1 MFRQLQCLSPSRR
14 RTSSISRT
22 SKSSCTPST
31 DRLSKSPSGGLS
43 PSSSGT
49 RFERYVFDSP
59 AHPSDHARQPH
70 YDPIRLTQEIGTFPL
85 FQLSHFSQL
94 VSDLG
99 LNPACFVDCY
109 NPVSGHW
116 EQHAVS
122 TVRTVESEQRVLYR
136 VRKSFLEGLS
146 DEECPGLREEITLQP
161 RPLHQTVSYNSVLA
175 PTTAVKRSAPDS
187 LDESGHS
194 AKYYRVDRVT
204 FSPAAVSGNNYIVPS
219 ADAQPYPSPSST
231 SNQAYPSPPPFPS
244 PLVSKRATA
253 DQIFGYSPAP
263 KESLPSSSSSSSS
276 SSVAFPHH
284 PHPPL
289 KRWPNDY
296 TVSEVSDGF
305 KQMDSLVTQQ
315 PTLTQKCAFE
325 KVFGCRYVKSTVCR
339 HRSVW
344 RRADNGVKAMF
355 ESMGTDERAVWGNFV
370 KQVEGRR
377 KSDGTTAAESE
388 DSEAP
393 QRHAMMHDIHYTAG
407 LQMMAT
413 RNMDVGGG
421 MAQTSVH
428 SPDYQVNDVS
438 IAGGVEI
445 GDMSDV
451 DEPVMG
457 SLGPPPAN
465 HIISGESHSAAPK
478 HLSLGSVDRMG
489 TKPTDESV
497 SVLQR
502 QLGVPDSVIS
512 K

>member
-1 MFRQLQCLSPSRR
+1 
-14 RTSSISRT
+14 
-22 SKSSCTPST
+22 
-31 DRLSKSPSGGLS
+31 
-43 PSSSGT
+43 
-49 RFERYVFDSP
+49 
-59 AHPSDHARQPH
+59 
-70 YDPIRLTQEIGTFPL
+70 
-85 FQLSHFSQL
+85 
-94 VSDLG
+94 
-99 LNPACFVDCY
+99 
-109 NPVSGHW
+109 
-116 EQHAVS
+116 
-122 TVRTVESEQRVLYR
+122 
-136 VRKSFLEGLS
+136 
-146 DEECPGLREEITLQP
+146 
-161 RPLHQTVSYNSVLA
+161 
-175 PTTAVKRSAPDS
+175 
-187 LDESGHS
+187 
-194 AKYYRVDRVT
+194 
-204 FSPAAVSGNNYIVPS
+204 
-219 ADAQPYPSPSST
+219 
-231 SNQAYPSPPPFPS
+231 
-244 PLVSKRATA
+244 
-253 DQIFGYSPAP
+253 
-263 KESLPSSSSSSSS
+263 
-276 SSVAFPHH
+276 
-284 PHPPL
+284 
-289 KRWPNDY
+289 
-296 TVSEVSDGF
+296 
-305 KQMDSLVTQQ
+305 
-315 PTLTQKCAFE
+315 
-325 KVFGCRYVKSTVCR
+325 
-339 HRSVW
+339 
-344 RRADNGVKAMF
+344 MF

>member
-14 RTSSISRT
+14 RTSSIFRA
-22 SKSSCTPST
+22 SKYSCTPST
-31 DRLSKSPSGGLS
+31 DRLWKSPSDGLS

-49 RFERYVFDSP
+49 RFDPYAFESS
-59 AHPSDHARQPH
+59 AHPSDFARQPH
-70 YDPIRLTQEIGTFPL
+70 YDPIRLTQEISTFPL

-146 DEECPGLREEITLQP
+146 DDGCPGLREEITLQP
-161 RPLHQTVSYNSVLA
+161 RPLHQTVSYNTVLA
-175 PTTAVKRSAPDS
+175 PATAVKRPAPES
-187 LDESGHS
+187 VDESGHS
-194 AKYYRVDRVT
+194 AKYYRIDRVT
-204 FSPAAVSGNNYIVPS
+204 FSPATVPGNSYIVS
-219 ADAQPYPSPSST
+219 STDAQPYPSPSST

-244 PLVSKRATA
+244 PLVSKRVAT
-253 DQIFGYSPAP
+253 DQIFAYTHTS
-263 KESLPSSSSSSSS
+263 KESLPSGSLSGSSSSI
-276 SSVAFPHH
+276 AFPHH

-305 KQMDSLVTQQ
+305 KQIDSLVAQQ

-344 RRADNGVKAMF
+344 RRADDEVKVAF

-377 KSDGTTAAESE
+377 KPDGATVAESE
-388 DSEAP
+388 ESDVT
-393 QRHAMMHDIHYTAG
+393 QRHAMMHDMHYATG
-407 LQMMAT
+407 LQMIAT
-413 RNMDVGGG
+413 RSMDVGGSL
-421 MAQTSVH
+421 AQTNVH
-428 SPDYQVNDVS
+428 SPDYQVNNVS
-438 IAGGVEI
+438 ITGGVEL

-451 DEPVMG
+451 DEPAMG

-465 HIISGESHSAAPK
+465 HSGESHFILRSTLAWAQITEWGGR
-478 HLSLGSVDRMG
+478 S
-489 TKPTDESV
+489 TDE
-497 SVLQR
+497 VLCK
-502 QLGVPDSVIS
+502 GS
-512 K
+512 

>member
-1 MFRQLQCLSPSRR
+1 
-14 RTSSISRT
+14 
-22 SKSSCTPST
+22 
-31 DRLSKSPSGGLS
+31 
-43 PSSSGT
+43 
-49 RFERYVFDSP
+49 
-59 AHPSDHARQPH
+59 
-70 YDPIRLTQEIGTFPL
+70 
-85 FQLSHFSQL
+85 
-94 VSDLG
+94 
-99 LNPACFVDCY
+99 
-109 NPVSGHW
+109 
-116 EQHAVS
+116 
-122 TVRTVESEQRVLYR
+122 
-136 VRKSFLEGLS
+136 
-146 DEECPGLREEITLQP
+146 
-161 RPLHQTVSYNSVLA
+161 
-175 PTTAVKRSAPDS
+175 
-187 LDESGHS
+187 
-194 AKYYRVDRVT
+194 
-204 FSPAAVSGNNYIVPS
+204 
-219 ADAQPYPSPSST
+219 
-231 SNQAYPSPPPFPS
+231 
-244 PLVSKRATA
+244 
-253 DQIFGYSPAP
+253 
-263 KESLPSSSSSSSS
+263 
-276 SSVAFPHH
+276 
-284 PHPPL
+284 
-289 KRWPNDY
+289 
-296 TVSEVSDGF
+296 
-305 KQMDSLVTQQ
+305 
-315 PTLTQKCAFE
+315 
-325 KVFGCRYVKSTVCR
+325 
-339 HRSVW
+339 
-344 RRADNGVKAMF
+344 MF

-465 HIISGESHSAAPK
+465 HIISGESHSATPK

>member
-1 MFRQLQCLSPSRR
+1 
-14 RTSSISRT
+14 
-22 SKSSCTPST
+22 
-31 DRLSKSPSGGLS
+31 
-43 PSSSGT
+43 
-49 RFERYVFDSP
+49 V
-59 AHPSDHARQPH
+59 HQPH
-70 YDPIRLTQEIGTFPL
+70 YDPIRLTQEIATFPL

-99 LNPACFVDCY
+99 LNPTCFVDCY
-109 NPVSGHW
+109 NPISGHW

-146 DEECPGLREEITLQP
+146 DDECPGLKEEITLQP
-161 RPLHQTVSYNSVLA
+161 RPLHQTVSYSSVSSS
-175 PTTAVKRSAPDS
+175 TTAVKRSAPDNV
-187 LDESGHS
+187 DESGHS
-194 AKYYRVDRVT
+194 TKYYRVDRVT
-204 FSPAAVSGNNYIVPS
+204 FSPVAVPVSSYIVPS
-219 ADAQPYPSPSST
+219 TDAQPYPSPSST

-244 PLVSKRATA
+244 PLASKRTTA
-253 DQIFGYSPAP
+253 DQLFVYTPTL
-263 KESLPSSSSSSSS
+263 KEQLSSGSSSGGV
-276 SSVAFPHH
+276 SSVTFPHH

-296 TVSEVSDGF
+296 TVSEVSEGF

-344 RRADNGVKAMF
+344 RRADEGVKAAF

-377 KSDGTTAAESE
+377 KPDGTTVIENEESE
-388 DSEAP
+388 VS
-393 QRHAMMHDIHYTAG
+393 QRHTMIHDMRYATG
-407 LQMMAT
+407 LQMMTT
-413 RNMDVGGG
+413 RDMDVGGNLG
-421 MAQTSVH
+421 QTNVH

-438 IAGGVEI
+438 ITGGVEL

-457 SLGPPPAN
+457 SLGPPPAS
-465 HIISGESHSAAPK
+465 HLISGESQV
-478 HLSLGSVDRMG
+478 LSSKNSSQRGYDR
-489 TKPTDESV
+489 
-497 SVLQR
+497 
-502 QLGVPDSVIS
+502 
-512 K
+512 

>member
-1 MFRQLQCLSPSRR
+1 MSLAQQSAFQQHLQGQTVQLHTLDRQALEESLRR
-14 RTSSISRT
+14 SIT
-22 SKSSCTPST
+22 
-31 DRLSKSPSGGLS
+31 L
-43 PSSSGT
+43 
-49 RFERYVFDSP
+49 VFWYK
-59 AHPSDHARQPH
+59 QH
-70 YDPIRLTQEIGTFPL
+70 YDPIRLTQEIATFPL

-109 NPVSGHW
+109 NPISGHW

-136 VRKSFLEGLS
+136 VRKSFLEGLL
-146 DEECPGLREEITLQP
+146 DDECPGLKEEIALQP
-161 RPLHQTVSYNSVLA
+161 RPLHQTVSYGSVLT

-187 LDESGHS
+187 IDESAHS

-204 FSPAAVSGNNYIVPS
+204 FSPATVPNNDYVVPS
-219 ADAQPYPSPSST
+219 ADAQPYPSPSSS

-244 PLVSKRATA
+244 PIVSKRATT
-253 DQIFGYSPAP
+253 DQIFAYTPTLKEPLQGSCVSGSGSP
-263 KESLPSSSSSSSS
+263 L
-276 SSVAFPHH
+276 VFPHH

-296 TVSEVSDGF
+296 TVCEISEGF
-305 KQMDSLVTQQ
+305 KQMDSMVTQQ

-344 RRADNGVKAMF
+344 RRADDGVKVAF

-377 KSDGTTAAESE
+377 KSGTAAVADNE
-388 DSEAP
+388 DSEVP
-393 QRHAMMHDIHYTAG
+393 QRHAMMHDMRYAAG
-407 LQMMAT
+407 LQMIAA
-413 RNMDVGGG
+413 RNMDVGGNL
-421 MAQTSVH
+421 AQENVH
-428 SPDYQVNDVS
+428 PPDYQVNDVS
-438 IAGGVEI
+438 ITGGVEL
-445 GDMSDV
+445 GNMSDV

-457 SLGPPPAN
+457 SLGPPPAG
-465 HIISGESHSAAPK
+465 HIIS
-478 HLSLGSVDRMG
+478 
-489 TKPTDESV
+489 DESV

-502 QLGVPDSVIS
+502 QLGVPNSVIN

>member
-1 MFRQLQCLSPSRR
+1 MSLTQQTAYQQHLQGQQVQLHTLDRQALEESLRR
-14 RTSSISRT
+14 SIT
-22 SKSSCTPST
+22 
-31 DRLSKSPSGGLS
+31 L
-43 PSSSGT
+43 
-49 RFERYVFDSP
+49 VFWYK
-59 AHPSDHARQPH
+59 PH
-70 YDPIRLTQEIGTFPL
+70 YDPIRLTQEIATFPL

-146 DEECPGLREEITLQP
+146 DDECPGLREEIALQP
-161 RPLHQTVSYNSVLA
+161 RPLHQTVSYNPVLS
-175 PTTAVKRSAPDS
+175 PTVTAVKRSAPDS
-187 LDESGHS
+187 VDEGGHS

-204 FSPAAVSGNNYIVPS
+204 FSPATVPGNSYIVPS
-219 ADAQPYPSPSST
+219 TDTQPYPSPSST

-244 PLVSKRATA
+244 PLASKRATT
-253 DQIFGYSPAP
+253 DQIFAYTPTP
-263 KESLPSSSSSSSS
+263 KEPLPSGS
-276 SSVAFPHH
+276 SSVTFPHH

-296 TVSEVSDGF
+296 TVSEVSEGF

-344 RRADNGVKAMF
+344 RRADDGVKAAF
-355 ESMGTDERAVWGNFV
+355 EVMGTDERAVWGNFV

-377 KSDGTTAAESE
+377 KPDGTVVVENE

-393 QRHAMMHDIHYTAG
+393 HRHAMMHDMRYATG
-407 LQMMAT
+407 LQMMTT
-413 RNMDVGGG
+413 RNMDVGSLV
-421 MAQTSVH
+421 QTSVH
-428 SPDYQVNDVS
+428 SPDYQVSDVS
-438 IAGGVEI
+438 IAGGVEL
-445 GDMSDV
+445 GNMPDV

-465 HIISGESHSAAPK
+465 HIISGESHLISPE
-478 HLSLGSVDRMG
+478 HLIPGSIDRTGM
-489 TKPTDESV
+489 
-497 SVLQR
+497 
-502 QLGVPDSVIS
+502 
-512 K
+512 

>member
-1 MFRQLQCLSPSRR
+1 MRQS
-14 RTSSISRT
+14 
-22 SKSSCTPST
+22 
-31 DRLSKSPSGGLS
+31 
-43 PSSSGT
+43 
-49 RFERYVFDSP
+49 
-59 AHPSDHARQPH
+59 H
-70 YDPIRLTQEIGTFPL
+70 YDPIRLTQEISTFPL

-99 LNPACFVDCY
+99 LNPACLVDCY

-136 VRKSFLEGLS
+136 VRKGFLEGLS
-146 DEECPGLREEITLQP
+146 DDECPGMREEITLQP
-161 RPLHQTVSYNSVLA
+161 RPLHQTIAYNSVLS
-175 PTTAVKRSAPDS
+175 PSTAVKRSAPDS
-187 LDESGHS
+187 VDENGHS

-204 FSPAAVSGNNYIVPS
+204 FSPAAVPGNGYIVPS
-219 ADAQPYPSPSST
+219 ADAQTYPSPSST

-244 PLVSKRATA
+244 PLVSKRTTA
-253 DQIFGYSPAP
+253 DQIFGYTPTP
-263 KESLPSSSSSSSS
+263 KESLPSSSSSGGS

-296 TVSEVSDGF
+296 TVSEVSEGF
-305 KQMDSLVTQQ
+305 KQMDSLVAQQ

-344 RRADNGVKAMF
+344 RRADDGVKAAF

-377 KSDGTTAAESE
+377 KPDGTNVVESE
-388 DSEAP
+388 EPDAS
-393 QRHAMMHDIHYTAG
+393 QGHTIMHEMHYATG
-407 LQMMAT
+407 LQMMTA
-413 RNMDVGGG
+413 RNMDVNGGL
-421 MAQTSVH
+421 AQTAVH

-438 IAGGVEI
+438 ITAGVEL
-445 GDMSDV
+445 GDLSDV

-465 HIISGESHSAAPK
+465 HLISGEYH
-478 HLSLGSVDRMG
+478 
-489 TKPTDESV
+489 SV
-497 SVLQR
+497 STKRLSPGLIHQPDGITNRRRGFSSATSNRRSRFRDQQMIPRVADAVEAALVLYEAILSYSYR
-502 QLGVPDSVIS
+502 LLYTIALIVT
-512 K
+512 

>member
-1 MFRQLQCLSPSRR
+1 MY
-14 RTSSISRT
+14 
-22 SKSSCTPST
+22 
-31 DRLSKSPSGGLS
+31 
-43 PSSSGT
+43 SGT
-49 RFERYVFDSP
+49 RSESP
-59 AHPSDHARQPH
+59 VLESCAHPSNFPHQPH
-70 YDPIRLTQEIGTFPL
+70 YDPIRLTQEIATFPL

-109 NPVSGHW
+109 NPISGHW

-136 VRKSFLEGLS
+136 VRKSFLEGLL
-146 DEECPGLREEITLQP
+146 DDECPGLKEEITLQP
-161 RPLHQTVSYNSVLA
+161 RPLHQTVSYGSVLT

-187 LDESGHS
+187 VDENGHS
-194 AKYYRVDRVT
+194 TKYYRVDRVT
-204 FSPAAVSGNNYIVPS
+204 FSPAPVPSNSYIVPS
-219 ADAQPYPSPSST
+219 TDAQPYPSPSST

-253 DQIFGYSPAP
+253 DQIFAYSPTL
-263 KESLPSSSSSSSS
+263 KEPMQGNSSSGSGSP
-276 SSVAFPHH
+276 VAFPHH

-296 TVSEVSDGF
+296 TVSEVSEGF

-344 RRADNGVKAMF
+344 RRADDGVKAAF
-355 ESMGTDERAVWGNFV
+355 EGMGSDERAVWGNFV

-377 KSDGTTAAESE
+377 KSGGAAVAGNEE
-388 DSEAP
+388 PEAP
-393 QRHAMMHDIHYTAG
+393 QRHAMMHDMRYAAG
-407 LQMMAT
+407 LQMIAT
-413 RNMDVGGG
+413 RNMDVGGN
-421 MAQTSVH
+421 MAQTNVH

-438 IAGGVEI
+438 ITGGVEL

-457 SLGPPPAN
+457 SLGPPPTS
-465 HIISGESHSAAPK
+465 HIISGEPQLISGIQSTSAN
-478 HLSLGSVDRMG
+478 GDTIDR
-489 TKPTDESV
+489 
-497 SVLQR
+497 
-502 QLGVPDSVIS
+502 
-512 K
+512 